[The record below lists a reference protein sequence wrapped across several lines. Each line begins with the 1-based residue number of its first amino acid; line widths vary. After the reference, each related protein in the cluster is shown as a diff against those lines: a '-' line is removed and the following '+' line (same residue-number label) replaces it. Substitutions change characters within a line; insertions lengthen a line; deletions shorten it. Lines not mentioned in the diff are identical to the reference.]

1 MAVRLDATVSP
12 SDDAVFRELDGESVL
27 LNLETGMYYGLD
39 AVGTRAWQLA
49 SADGS
54 LRAVCE
60 ALAGE
65 YEAERAVIERD
76 LLALADALIG
86 KGLWTLK

>member
-1 MAVRLDATVSP
+1 MAVVLESTVAP
-12 SDDAVFRELDGESVL
+12 SDDAVFRELEGESVL

-49 SADGS
+49 ETDGS
-54 LRAVCE
+54 LRAVRD
-60 ALAGE
+60 ALVEE
-65 YEAERAVIERD
+65 YDAEPAIIERD